1 VNNGIYNVA
10 PENFRDL
17 KGNEL
22 PHAPH
27 FSATGTYEHD
37 FEMASGGRI
46 TPRFTL
52 HYETRSWLSYFNGD
66 STNGYAPE
74 NLAGKGLLGTD
85 YDKQKAYAKIDLGLT
100 YAAPDDRYEIE
111 AFSLNVTDKRIRT
124 SAGVSGSVGT
134 NGLPTVYLSNYE
146 PPRTWG
152 VRVRAKF

>member
-37 FEMASGGRI
+37 FEMANGGRI

-66 STNGYAPE
+66 SVNGYDPAD
-74 NLAGKGLLGTD
+74 LAGKGLLGTD
-85 YDKQKAYAKIDLGLT
+85 YDKQKAYAKIDLGMT
-100 YAAPDDRYEIE
+100 YASPGDKYEIE

-134 NGLPTVYLSNYE
+134 NGLPSVFLSNYE